1 MGIIIKKEWF
11 GVAIHLIHHVAI
23 VWYRYPEKIQASF
36 HRAHCYLPAGIVA
49 VLRQRPSLV
58 AAAVQAFYLRDPV
71 DLRACRSFQTFP
83 PDNRVMTVVSDPSN
97 VTHQLGSVT
106 EGGSVVK
113 WYKYVDV
120 IFKIAS
126 FPIYFFLLTLD
137 MNFQFIALI
146 AFLPSDWRG

>member
-11 GVAIHLIHHVAI
+11 GLAILLLHNVAI
-23 VWYRYPEKIQASF
+23 VCCRYPEKIQASF

-83 PDNRVMTVVSDPSN
+83 PDERVMTVVSDPSN
-97 VTHQLGSVT
+97 APCHLITFCNLT
-106 EGGSVVK
+106 EVLWSS
-113 WYKYVDV
+113 D
-120 IFKIAS
+120 
-126 FPIYFFLLTLD
+126 LT
-137 MNFQFIALI
+137 MWI
-146 AFLPSDWRG
+146 